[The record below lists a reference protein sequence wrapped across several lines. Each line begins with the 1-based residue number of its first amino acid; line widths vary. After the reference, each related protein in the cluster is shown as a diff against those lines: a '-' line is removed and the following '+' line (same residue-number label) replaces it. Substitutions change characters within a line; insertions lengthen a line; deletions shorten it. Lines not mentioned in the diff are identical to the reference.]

1 MNLFR
6 QRAQE
11 RFPSVL
17 LTLLSIVQAIALER
31 LWGHLQETNH
41 VMEFTITSVVAMLQ
55 VFATLFCIVL
65 VWISYASTV
74 MWFRWTPSMADSVYP
89 FVIGLLEFV
98 QIEMLGPDLMGQ
110 WTIMVAIIFSVMV
123 MVTHF
128 MLRRARLSG
137 DNGGFFD
144 DITPATMANFMPQIA
159 MVILLIIGGSYVW
172 VTGNGGVYSILLS
185 AAVLAVLVQQYAST
199 TLFWNS
205 SIAVDPS

>member
-17 LTLLSIVQAIALER
+17 LTLLSIVQAIALEL
-31 LWGHLQETNH
+31 LWGHVQETNY
-41 VMEFTITSVVAMLQ
+41 VMEFTLTSVVAVVQ
-55 VFATLFCIVL
+55 VFATLFCIML

-74 MWFRWTPSMADSVYP
+74 MRFRWIPSTADSVYP

-110 WTIMVAIIFSVMV
+110 WTIVVAIIFAVMV
-123 MVTHF
+123 VVTHF
-128 MLRRARLSG
+128 LMRRARLSG

-144 DITPATMANFMPQIA
+144 DIVPATMANFMPQIA
-159 MVILLIIGGSYVW
+159 IVLLLTIGGSYVW
-172 VTGNGGVYSILLS
+172 VSGNGGVYSILLL
-185 AAVLAVLVQQYAST
+185 ALVLAVLVQQYASA

-205 SIAVDPS
+205 SIAVDRT